1 MPPTEGAI
9 RTDFGRV
16 TLCVPQSH
24 LLFVSGVLAGTTA
37 IGVRHRVAVRVAGSQ
52 PRAAPVRWRHD
63 TDQAA
68 SLKARVCGRLA
79 APWNAEGYHF
89 GVSLCVDLETLCC
102 VWVIWVSYLR
112 PKRLIGIFDSVGRR
126 AAQNHPPV
134 ARELAQRGDLAAG
147 TSEGNRF
154 VKADHPADIAQKPKI
169 TQ

>member
-1 MPPTEGAI
+1 M
-9 RTDFGRV
+9 
-16 TLCVPQSH
+16 
-24 LLFVSGVLAGTTA
+24 
-37 IGVRHRVAVRVAGSQ
+37 RHRVAVRVAGSQ
-52 PRAAPVRWRHD
+52 PRAALVRWRHD

-102 VWVIWVSYLR
+102 VWVIWVSHR
-112 PKRLIGIFDSVGRR
+112 SPKRLIGIFDSVGRR

-154 VKADHPADIAQKPKI
+154 VDADHAADIAQKPKI